1 MYSWHCLHEAFV
13 WWMWTL
19 FRMSIVAKLWGTAGT
34 AGTVPR
40 YTPRDHAT
48 PPLRLR
54 PFSVKLQ
61 IMEMNETEAG
71 LQPEP

>member
-1 MYSWHCLHEAFV
+1 
-13 WWMWTL
+13 
-19 FRMSIVAKLWGTAGT
+19 MSIVARLCGTG
-34 AGTVPR
+34 GTVPQ

-54 PFSVKLQ
+54 RFSVKLQ

-71 LQPEP
+71 LQPEPRAGLT